1 MKIFVINGHEKYPYN
16 KGLLNQTL
24 FEKIINE
31 LSTLNEVVFT
41 VLQDGYDVRLEQEKF
56 LSADI
61 VIFQTPVYWFSVPA
75 LLKKYIELVY
85 GYGVF
90 YRGSSDY
97 GRGGLFSQKRYMFS
111 LTMNAPEYAFNNI
124 DEFFD
129 GHSIDDLI
137 LPLHKL
143 HEFCSMKPIPTFSC
157 YDVVKN
163 PDIQKYLDRL
173 KEHLDKYIHPLI

>member
-61 VIFQTPVYWFSVPA
+61 VIFKHLCTGFQF
-75 LLKKYIELVY
+75 
-85 GYGVF
+85 
-90 YRGSSDY
+90 
-97 GRGGLFSQKRYMFS
+97 
-111 LTMNAPEYAFNNI
+111 
-124 DEFFD
+124 
-129 GHSIDDLI
+129 
-137 LPLHKL
+137 LH
-143 HEFCSMKPIPTFSC
+143 
-157 YDVVKN
+157 Y
-163 PDIQKYLDRL
+163 
-173 KEHLDKYIHPLI
+173 

>member
-1 MKIFVINGHEKYPYN
+1 
-16 KGLLNQTL
+16 
-24 FEKIINE
+24 
-31 LSTLNEVVFT
+31 
-41 VLQDGYDVRLEQEKF
+41 
-56 LSADI
+56 
-61 VIFQTPVYWFSVPA
+61 
-75 LLKKYIELVY
+75 
-85 GYGVF
+85 
-90 YRGSSDY
+90 
-97 GRGGLFSQKRYMFS
+97 
-111 LTMNAPEYAFNNI
+111 MNAPEYAFNNI